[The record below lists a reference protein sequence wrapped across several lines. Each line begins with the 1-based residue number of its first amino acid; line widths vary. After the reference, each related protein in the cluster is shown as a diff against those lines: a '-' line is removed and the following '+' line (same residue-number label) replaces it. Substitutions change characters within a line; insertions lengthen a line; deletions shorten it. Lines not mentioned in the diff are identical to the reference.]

1 MYTRVHVGTIG
12 GMTQI
17 DESPER
23 VNEISIRELRAQ
35 LADVLNAA
43 AVHGEI
49 TYVTNRGRRFA
60 AVVPLRIADS
70 AQLESDPDAEQ

>member
-12 GMTQI
+12 GMTQF

-60 AVVPLRIADS
+60 AVVPLRIA
-70 AQLESDPDAEQ
+70 ETAERIPPSPE